1 MVIYIDS
8 SSTKICVQVLCN
20 FQCFETLR
28 LGKIKH
34 LDLKSFA
41 LMFLLIVLPG
51 QTDAMGLPKYN
62 LFAIG

>member
-1 MVIYIDS
+1 MVIYIAL

-20 FQCFETLR
+20 FQRFEILR

-41 LMFLLIVLPG
+41 LMFLLIVPPR

-62 LFAIG
+62 LFAIR